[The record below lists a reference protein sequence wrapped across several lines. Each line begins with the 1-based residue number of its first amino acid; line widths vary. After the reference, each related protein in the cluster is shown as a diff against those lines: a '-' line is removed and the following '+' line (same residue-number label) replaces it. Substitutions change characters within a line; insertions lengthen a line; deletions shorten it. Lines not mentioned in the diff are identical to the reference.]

1 MKYQIKRKYENGQNW
16 YYPMHSRFGLIY
28 SYFKKN
34 TDITYRVIS
43 PYGGPSDIPL
53 KEKVKFDDLEDA
65 KAFIGEKILNKMTET
80 QREEIIYKILEED
93 YIKQNGDKCK

>member
-28 SYFKKN
+28 SYF
-34 TDITYRVIS
+34 ITYRVIS
-43 PYGGPSDIPL
+43 LCSGTSDIPL

-65 KAFIGEKILNKMTET
+65 KAFIVE
-80 QREEIIYKILEED
+80 KILEED
-93 YIKQNGDKCK
+93 YLKKNGNKEE